1 MGLCDGFVPFASDT
15 NVQITLEWVNLTLG
29 VLWSLTSICTT
40 IILFCKKSSYTYVP
54 FFVKMQM
61 VALIAMIP
69 FSLTYYTLLIKC
81 TSQTVQNQTFPENA
95 VSTVEVFFLLVHE
108 WLYTDQ
114 FFQAALWLN
123 IDVRPQPFENEE
135 EFYKERK
142 RKIDRTASVL
152 NYGYYIVLVGWTLA
166 SIYIN
171 EFAFR
176 MS

>member
-1 MGLCDGFVPFASDT
+1 M
-15 NVQITLEWVNLTLG
+15 
-29 VLWSLTSICTT
+29 
-40 IILFCKKSSYTYVP
+40 
-54 FFVKMQM
+54 
-61 VALIAMIP
+61 
-69 FSLTYYTLLIKC
+69 
-81 TSQTVQNQTFPENA
+81 ENA
-95 VSTVEVFFLLVHE
+95 VSTAEVFFLLVHE